1 MFRGYSIELPSYSRS
16 LHDIVDTE
24 DHCIYFLQ
32 ELELI
37 PKFDDA
43 PPCPVCSGSMGTLE
57 HEIGWM
63 WSCGNKTCPGSVNP
77 LQNTFFED
85 IPLPLRVVVE
95 IIICHFLRKDDIQM
109 AYNYTR
115 NKYSNYLNIIT
126 KEVIEQ
132 VYDKCKIVCQIIM
145 SQEHERMI
153 GPYIS
158 TLYLMYL
165 KRTINAPSR
174 SWGYKAYT
182 FLMDI
187 KAVYPGYGK
196 IGLNYKHLS
205 TS

>member
-1 MFRGYSIELPSYSRS
+1 MHPAFEELSYRN
-16 LHDIVDTE
+16 LHDIADTE
-24 DHCIYFLQ
+24 DDCICVLQ
-32 ELELI
+32 ELGLV

-43 PPCPVCSGSMGTLE
+43 PPCPVCSGSMGAFE

-63 WSCGNKTCPGSVNP
+63 WLCSNKTCPGIVNP

-85 IPLPLRVVVE
+85 IQLPLRVVVR
-95 IIICHFLRKDDIQM
+95 IIICHFVKKYDIQM
-109 AYNYTR
+109 AYDLSYFNSVT
-115 NKYSNYLNIIT
+115 NEDIK
-126 KEVIEQ
+126 Q

-165 KRTINAPSR
+165 KRTLNAHSS

-187 KAVYPGYGK
+187 KVVYPGYGK

-205 TS
+205 TSSSTPGNV